1 VVPAFLLVEDD
12 PDDAL
17 LLRRA
22 LLQFPR
28 PVALN
33 LATDVPEAYQR
44 LALAPRPFL
53 VLTDVNLPRGTG
65 WDVLRRSDAP
75 VLVWTSLPTLEGAER
90 ARALGACRY
99 FGKPR
104 NLAGYMAVASL
115 IHGCLG
121 DGRFP
126 GLLSSRIAPSSQ

>member
-1 VVPAFLLVEDD
+1 MVPSFLLVEDD

-17 LLRRA
+17 LLRRS
-22 LLQFPR
+22 LIKFPR
-28 PVALN
+28 PVAMSHVM
-33 LATDVPEAYQR
+33 DVPTAFER

-75 VLVWTSLPTLEGAER
+75 VLVWTSLPTPEGAER

-115 IHGCLG
+115 IHGYLG
-121 DGRFP
+121 D
-126 GLLSSRIAPSSQ
+126 